1 MQQLGSQNQDHFDLL
16 PFINILM
23 CTLGCLLLVALSMAA
38 LSLGSAG
45 EEWGFLA
52 SGDAKGR
59 SKAAVLVE
67 WDGALLIAHLD
78 RDTVCAVLPPPA
90 TAAPAATPPATPAAT
105 CPANTR
111 KIELAA
117 LMQYFTDRRGTNY
130 ALIAVRPSGFA
141 KFADLQ
147 TAFADNKIEIGYEP
161 IAQNKPVNLVKPG
174 RTQ

>member
-45 EEWGFLA
+45 EEWDFLA
-52 SGDAKGR
+52 SGDTKGR
-59 SKAAVLVE
+59 SKTAVLVE
-67 WDGALLIAHLD
+67 WDGTLLIAHLD
-78 RDTVCAVLPPPA
+78 RDTVCAALAPPT
-90 TAAPAATPPATPAAT
+90 TAAPGTASAAT
-105 CPANTR
+105 CPPNSR

-117 LMQYFTDRRGTNY
+117 LMQYFTDRRNTNY

-141 KFADLQ
+141 KFSDLQ

-161 IAQNKPVNLVKPG
+161 IAQTKPVNLVKPG